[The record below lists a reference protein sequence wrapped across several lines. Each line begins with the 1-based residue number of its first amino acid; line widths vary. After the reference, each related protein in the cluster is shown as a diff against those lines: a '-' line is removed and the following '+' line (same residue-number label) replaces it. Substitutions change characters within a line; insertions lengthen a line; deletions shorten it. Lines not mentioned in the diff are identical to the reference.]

1 MENGAKPDQRVAV
14 AVENRGDVA
23 GATRLAVVPHAST
36 QGLTSFARG
45 VIDAREARVHT
56 EDGWQAYAAL
66 ARQGVVH
73 RPRSRG
79 TARGPARSSRG
90 PTP

>member
-36 QGLTSFARG
+36 QGLTSFVRG
-45 VIDAREARVHT
+45 VIDLGGHPKAAI
-56 EDGWQAYAAL
+56 DGHLKSGQ
-66 ARQGVVH
+66 RGG
-73 RPRSRG
+73 RPGR
-79 TARGPARSSRG
+79 
-90 PTP
+90 